1 MGMGATIFWAVIIS
15 AVIIYPI
22 FWAIKKVIP
31 ANGMRNNIGR
41 FTANRQPASRRF
53 ALLVVRAVDTDILTT
68 DLIRIVAAPLYG
80 WRSRNVSTESIG
92 GTGSSAPLP
101 CLEYTS

>member
-15 AVIIYPI
+15 VVIIYPI
-22 FWAIKKVIP
+22 FWAIKKDIP
-31 ANGMRNNIGR
+31 ANGMRNSIGR

-53 ALLVVRAVDTDILTT
+53 ALLVVRAMDTDIITT
-68 DLIRIVAAPLYG
+68 DLLRIRCTPL
-80 WRSRNVSTESIG
+80 WLESRNVSTESIG

>member
-15 AVIIYPI
+15 VVIIYPI
-22 FWAIKKVIP
+22 FWAIKKDIP
-31 ANGMRNNIGR
+31 ANGMRNSIGR

-53 ALLVVRAVDTDILTT
+53 ALLVFEQWIQTLLR
-68 DLIRIVAAPLYG
+68 LICYGFVLCTLYG